1 MILVTG
7 ATGKVGQQ
15 VVVQLLDAGVEVRAL
30 VRDPQAAALPAEV
43 ELVRGDLTDAAS
55 VQRAAEGV
63 DAVFLMWPLA
73 TAERAYDVVAAAEKH
88 ARRIVYL
95 SAFGVPDDDS
105 VEPEPGIL
113 GFHTAIERMI
123 RKSGLEW
130 TLLRSGGLA
139 GNTLEW
145 AEQVR
150 GGNVVRGAHARAT
163 RSLVHEADIAAVAV
177 RALTTDE
184 LVGATPHLTGPQ
196 ALTQAEQVRVIG
208 EVLGRRVEFE
218 ELPEAEVVAEYVAE
232 GLPPELAQSIVAAHG
247 AMVTRPETV
256 SPAVEQIT
264 GRPGRTYR
272 EWVADHV
279 DDFS

>member
-7 ATGKVGQQ
+7 ATGKVGRQ
-15 VVVQLLDAGVEVRAL
+15 VVVQLREAGVEVRAL
-30 VRDPQAAALPAEV
+30 VRDPQAAALPAGV
-43 ELVRGDLTDAAS
+43 ELARGDLTDATS
-55 VQRAAEGV
+55 VQRAVEGV
-63 DAVFLMWPLA
+63 DAVFLVWPLV
-73 TAERAYDVVAAAEKH
+73 TADGAYDVVAAAGKH

-113 GFHTAIERMI
+113 GFHTVIERAI
-123 RKSGLEW
+123 RGSGLEW
-130 TLLRSGGLA
+130 TLLRAGGMA
-139 GNTLEW
+139 GNTLGW

-150 GGNVVRGAHARAT
+150 GGDVVRGAHARAT
-163 RSLVHEADIAAVAV
+163 RSLIHEADIAAIAV

-184 LVGATPHLTGPQ
+184 LVGAAPHLTGPQ
-196 ALTQAEQVRVIG
+196 ALTQAEQVHTIG
-208 EVLGRRVEFE
+208 DVLGRGIEFE
-218 ELPEAEVVAEYVAE
+218 ELGEAEAVAAYEAE
-232 GLPPELAQSIVAAHG
+232 GLPPEFARGIVAAHG
-247 AMVTRPETV
+247 AMVTEPETV

-279 DDFS
+279 ADFS